1 LIAAMAASPIPAK
14 TEWLR
19 AGETLAIAA
28 VGGLILNWLGFP
40 AGLVTGSLLGVAIA
54 ALVGRPV
61 HIPVPLSRI
70 ISVVVGISLGAVVT
84 PDTLKGLAAFP
95 LSVLV
100 LAVSTLCMITAT
112 SSYLRYV
119 HGWDAQSALFGAS
132 PGALAQVMTLAAE
145 YKADLRAIAIVQT
158 MRVVA
163 LTLGIPAGLAFF
175 GLTVEGGGLMARFVA
190 AGPPSIVEL
199 AILVTACTASALV
212 FFKLRLPGG
221 LMFGSMLASA
231 ILHGGGFLHSLLP
244 WWVAY
249 AAVIGI
255 GAVTGSRF
263 ANTDPYTLLRFLG
276 AALGS
281 FTVAMAM
288 ATLSV
293 LALAMLMSVR
303 PADAV
308 LAFAPGAQDTMMV
321 LALALHL
328 DPVFVGALQL
338 SRFLLVSMLVPFLAH
353 RIRRMRADAKAA
365 HPPGA
370 TRPEDADKNSDR

>member
-1 LIAAMAASPIPAK
+1 MAASLIPAK

-40 AGLVTGSLLGVAIA
+40 AGLVTGSLLGVATA
-54 ALVGRPV
+54 ALFGRPV
-61 HIPVPLSRI
+61 HIPVPLSRV

-84 PDTLKGLAAFP
+84 ADTLKGLAAFP

-100 LAVSTLCMITAT
+100 LAISTLCMITAT

-158 MRVVA
+158 MRVMA
-163 LTLGIPAGLAFF
+163 LTLGIPAGLAYF

-199 AILVTACTASALV
+199 IILVAACTAAAWA

-281 FTVAMAM
+281 FAVAMAI

-293 LALAMLMSVR
+293 LALTMLMSVR

-328 DPVFVGALQL
+328 DPVFVGALQM
-338 SRFLLVSMLVPFLAH
+338 SRFLLVSFLVPFLAH
-353 RIRRMRADAKAA
+353 RIRRLPKDVKDA

-370 TRPEDADKNSDR
+370 TRPEVEDKALDN